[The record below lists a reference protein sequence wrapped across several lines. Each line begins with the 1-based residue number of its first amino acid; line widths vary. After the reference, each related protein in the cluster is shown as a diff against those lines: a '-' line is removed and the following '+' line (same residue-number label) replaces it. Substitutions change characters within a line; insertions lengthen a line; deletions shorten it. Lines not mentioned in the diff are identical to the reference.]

1 MLKPSQHSLIYQI
14 WPRSFKD
21 SNGDGIGDLKG
32 IIESLD
38 YLHDLGVDYLWLS
51 PVYVSPN
58 HDYGYD
64 IQDYTQINP
73 EFGTMDD
80 FEKLIQE
87 AKQRNMGI
95 IMDWVANHTSDQHP
109 WYQEALLNPDS
120 DKRDYYFFRE
130 GKDGKEPNNWISLF
144 GGSAWTLVDKN
155 TYSLNLFT
163 PQQKDLNWAN
173 PKVREGMQEVLRFWF
188 NKGVSGFRMDVVNII
203 AKEPGLSDQ
212 DPHKKGYQ
220 FAKDRFVSL
229 PLSHTYLNEVY
240 EKVLKN
246 QKGLFIGEGLLINPE
261 SATRYSGLNTHELDL
276 MFHFDLALLG
286 CGPLGKYD
294 FRKFYR
300 WNTLEF
306 KKIFFT
312 WQEASVHQEFMLGNF
327 LSNHDQPRAVSR
339 YGDDKR
345 YHKESAKAL
354 MALTLFSKGTPFIY
368 QGEEIG
374 MTNLKLEPNEWK
386 DFEAI
391 NDYTVLQTMMH
402 LPASLAKK
410 VIQKMTRDQA
420 RTPMQWSSQ
429 EYAGFST
436 QKPWIKLN
444 PNYVSINVEDQL
456 NDSQSILSF
465 TKEAIKLFKSHDVW
479 TFGSFKPYL
488 IKHKQMIVFERST
501 AKDCFIVLINLSK
514 KAAMFK
520 PESEWL
526 EAELRLTNRFNSGPM
541 EAKMVFA
548 PYECRVLQVKARDK
562 SVESLQNKS
571 I

>member
-1 MLKPSQHSLIYQI
+1 MLKPSQHSLVYQI

-32 IIESLD
+32 IIESLN
-38 YLHDLGVDYLWLS
+38 YLHDLGVDYIWLS

-80 FEKLIQE
+80 FEKLIQD
-87 AKQRNMGI
+87 AKQRNIGI

-173 PKVREGMQEVLRFWF
+173 PHVRQGMHDVLHFWL

-203 AKEPGLSDQ
+203 AKDPDLRDQ
-212 DPHKKGYQ
+212 DSHKKGYQ

-229 PLSHTYLNEVY
+229 PLSHSYLNEVY

-261 SATRYSGLNTHELDL
+261 SATHYSGLKSHELDL

-300 WNTLEF
+300 WSTLEF

-391 NDYTVLQTMMH
+391 NDYTVLQSMMH
-402 LPASLAKK
+402 LPARLAKK

-420 RTPMQWSSQ
+420 RTPMQWNSK
-429 EYAGFST
+429 EYAGFSSN
-436 QKPWIKLN
+436 QPWITLN
-444 PNYVSINVEDQL
+444 PNYVSINVENQEHDK
-456 NDSQSILSF
+456 NSILSF
-465 TKEAIKLFKSHDVW
+465 TKEAIKLFKSNDVW
-479 TFGSFKPYL
+479 TFGTFKPYL
-488 IKHKQMIVFERST
+488 RTHKQMIVFERSNE
-501 AKDCFIVLINLSK
+501 KDCFIVLINLSK

-520 PESEWL
+520 PEHEWL
-526 EAELRLTNRFNSGPM
+526 EAELRLSNRLVSGPM
-541 EAKMVFA
+541 EIKMVFA
-548 PYECRVLQVKARDK
+548 PYECRILQVKARDK
-562 SVESLQNKS
+562 SF
-571 I
+571 

>member
-32 IIESLD
+32 IIQTLD
-38 YLHDLGVDYLWLS
+38 YLKDLGVDYLWLS
-51 PVYVSPN
+51 PIYVSPN

-64 IQDYTQINP
+64 IQDYRTIQP
-73 EFGTMDD
+73 EFGTMED
-80 FEKLIQE
+80 FDELIQE
-87 AKQRNMGI
+87 SRKRSIGI

-109 WYQEALLNPDS
+109 WYQEAISRPNS
-120 DKRDYYFFRE
+120 DKRDFYFFRE

-144 GGSAWTLVDKN
+144 GGSAWTKVDDSL
-155 TYSLNLFT
+155 YSLNLFT

-173 PKVREGMQEVLRFWF
+173 PQVRQEMRDVLSFWLD
-188 NKGVSGFRMDVVNII
+188 KGVSGFRMDVVNMI
-203 AKEPGLSDQ
+203 AKEPGLPDQ

-261 SATRYSGLNTHELDL
+261 SASRYSGLDSHELDL

-294 FRKFYR
+294 FRKFYHWTTR
-300 WNTLEF
+300 DF
-306 KKIFFT
+306 KKVYFK
-312 WQEASVHQEFMLGNF
+312 WQLASVQNRFMLGNF

-339 YGDDKR
+339 YGDDQM
-345 YHKESAKAL
+345 YHTESAKAL

-374 MTNLKLEPNEWK
+374 MTNLKLEPKDWK

-402 LPASLAKK
+402 LPAWLAKK

-420 RTPMQWSSQ
+420 RTPMQWSSDDQ
-429 EYAGFST
+429 AGFST
-436 QKPWIKLN
+436 QTPWMIVN
-444 PNYVSINVEDQL
+444 PNYKTVNVDAQL
-456 NDSQSILSF
+456 KDPQSILNF
-465 TKEAIKLFKSHDVW
+465 TKKAIQLFKESDVW
-479 TFGSFKPYL
+479 TFGEL
-488 IKHKQMIVFERST
+488 IPHLLSHSQIIAFERLDS
-501 AKDCFIVLINLSK
+501 AKNYIVLINLSHK
-514 KAAMFK
+514 VATFKAEK
-520 PESEWL
+520 EWCL
-526 EAELRLTNRFNSGPM
+526 ADVCLTNQVHYGPM
-541 EAKMVFA
+541 VTKMVFA
-548 PYECRVLQVKARDK
+548 PYECRVLEVKARDK
-562 SVESLQNKS
+562 SVATPDNKN
-571 I
+571 